1 MLWAMDQMPMTVAP
15 GRDDANE
22 VRWARCSGVFITMS
36 RGESAHSALG
46 ELIAIAV
53 AVLMLMV
60 MVVATSPARATQ
72 QASKTPIVPTAV
84 AQPGG
89 GEVGTGKPQRTGDP
103 AKTIVGSAEL
113 ILRRFELIKQ
123 AAPGITR
130 VGVLWEPDAGGE
142 ATKGMLQEVG
152 KAAFVTGLSVQFVSA
167 SDPAQLETALSE
179 ISSGQVDAV
188 LVMLSAI
195 PVAERRYVVG
205 TIAKTRLPAMYA
217 ASVFVQDGGLMSYGA
232 RRTDVGQR
240 TGPYADRILK
250 KANPVD
256 LQVEMPTK
264 FELVV
269 NVNTAHQLGIT
280 FNREFLSLVDKIVE

>member
-1 MLWAMDQMPMTVAP
+1 
-15 GRDDANE
+15 
-22 VRWARCSGVFITMS
+22 MS
-36 RGESAHSALG
+36 RVEAAQLAFKQ
-46 ELIAIAV
+46 LLAIAV
-53 AVLMLMV
+53 AVLMLTAI
-60 MVVATSPARATQ
+60 VVATSSARATQ
-72 QASKTPIVPTAV
+72 QASKTPIVSTAV

-103 AKTIVGSAEL
+103 AKTIVGGAEL

-152 KAAFVTGLSVQFVSA
+152 KAAFVTGLSVQFASA
-167 SDPAQLETALSE
+167 PDPAQLETALSE

-195 PVAERRYVVG
+195 PAAERRYFVG
-205 TIAKTRLPAMYA
+205 TIAKTRLPAMYG
-217 ASVFVQDGGLMSYGA
+217 ASEFVEDGGLMSYGA

-240 TGPYADRILK
+240 TGPYADGILK

-269 NVNTAHQLGIT
+269 NANTAHQLGIT
-280 FNREFLSLVDKIVE
+280 FSREFLSLVDKIVE